1 MADLPFLLQT
11 VRILMALGSLLAPV
25 EGFCGEQKK
34 PEVARPPESSPPGN
48 DLKQFCANLAGI
60 AGDARIAWQTS
71 KLRELEAQLNQR
83 IAELDSK
90 REQLTE
96 LVRRRDEALKKA
108 TDAIIAIYTQMKPD
122 AAAQHLSAMEDALAA
137 AIIARLSPRAASAIL
152 GEMEPARAAQ
162 LTSGLVARE
171 EKKS

>member
-1 MADLPFLLQT
+1 MVNLPFLMQT
-11 VRILMALGSLLAPV
+11 IRILMALGCLLAPV
-25 EGFCGEQKK
+25 AGLCGEQKK
-34 PEVARPPESSPPGN
+34 TQAAKPPESSSPGN
-48 DLKQFCANLAGI
+48 DLKQFCANLGEI
-60 AGDARIAWQTS
+60 AGNARIAWQTS

-83 IAELDSK
+83 ITELDTK

-108 TDAIIAIYTQMKPD
+108 SDAVVAIYTQMKPN

-137 AIIARLSPRAASAIL
+137 AIIAKLSPRAASAIL

-162 LTSGLVARE
+162 LTSGLIARE
-171 EKKS
+171 KKKS